1 MAFILFMSSKCL
13 FTRRVQKHTT
23 VTHSVTPSQS
33 QVQSTSWGFNHPLT
47 TMEAI
52 INIYE
57 CVYRTESGKE
67 LYTKT
72 WYAPTWEHAF
82 RMAEIYRTVTLHEA
96 FDFILK
102 RI

>member
-1 MAFILFMSSKCL
+1 
-13 FTRRVQKHTT
+13 
-23 VTHSVTPSQS
+23 
-33 QVQSTSWGFNHPLT
+33 
-47 TMEAI
+47 MEAI

-57 CVYRTESGKE
+57 CVYRNESGKE

-82 RMAEIYRTVTLHEA
+82 RMAEIYRTVTLHDA

>member
-1 MAFILFMSSKCL
+1 
-13 FTRRVQKHTT
+13 
-23 VTHSVTPSQS
+23 
-33 QVQSTSWGFNHPLT
+33 
-47 TMEAI
+47 MEAI

-57 CVYRTESGKE
+57 CVYRTEQGKE

-72 WYAPTWEHAF
+72 WYAPTYEHAF

>member
-1 MAFILFMSSKCL
+1 MTKNYFLSDLILAN
-13 FTRRVQKHTT
+13 FTKTT
-23 VTHSVTPSQS
+23 NNGGLIAPTNNMDMT
-33 QVQSTSWGFNHPLT
+33 
-47 TMEAI
+47 

-57 CVYRTESGKE
+57 CVYRTEQGKE

-72 WYAPTWEHAF
+72 WYAPTWEHAY

-96 FDFILK
+96 FDFILQ

>member
-1 MAFILFMSSKCL
+1 
-13 FTRRVQKHTT
+13 
-23 VTHSVTPSQS
+23 
-33 QVQSTSWGFNHPLT
+33 
-47 TMEAI
+47 MEAI

-82 RMAEIYRTVTLHEA
+82 RMAEIYRNVTLHDA
-96 FDFILK
+96 FDFVLK

>member
-1 MAFILFMSSKCL
+1 M
-13 FTRRVQKHTT
+13 
-23 VTHSVTPSQS
+23 P
-33 QVQSTSWGFNHPLT
+33 PLT

>member
-1 MAFILFMSSKCL
+1 
-13 FTRRVQKHTT
+13 
-23 VTHSVTPSQS
+23 
-33 QVQSTSWGFNHPLT
+33 
-47 TMEAI
+47 MEAI

-57 CVYRTESGKE
+57 CVYRNESGKE

-72 WYAPTWEHAF
+72 WYAPTYEHAF

-102 RI
+102 RIQFGIANTLTYFRTDR

>member
-1 MAFILFMSSKCL
+1 MK
-13 FTRRVQKHTT
+13 
-23 VTHSVTPSQS
+23 
-33 QVQSTSWGFNHPLT
+33 
-47 TMEAI
+47 AI

-57 CVYRTESGKE
+57 CTYRNESGKE

-72 WYAPTWEHAF
+72 WYAPTYEHAF
-82 RMAEIYRTVTLHEA
+82 RMAEIYRTVTLHDA

>member
-1 MAFILFMSSKCL
+1 MVIIKSPQVWPLNFLLNTNSKKKRGC
-13 FTRRVQKHTT
+13 K
-23 VTHSVTPSQS
+23 S
-33 QVQSTSWGFNHPLT
+33 PLK
-47 TMEAI
+47 TMKAI

-57 CVYRTESGKE
+57 CVYRTEQGKE

-72 WYAPTWEHAF
+72 WYAPTWEYAF

>member
-1 MAFILFMSSKCL
+1 MVYEWRL
-13 FTRRVQKHTT
+13 
-23 VTHSVTPSQS
+23 QS
-33 QVQSTSWGFNHPLT
+33 IWIKII
-47 TMEAI
+47 MEAI

-72 WYAPTWEHAF
+72 WYAPTYEHAF

>member
-1 MAFILFMSSKCL
+1 MK
-13 FTRRVQKHTT
+13 
-23 VTHSVTPSQS
+23 
-33 QVQSTSWGFNHPLT
+33 
-47 TMEAI
+47 AI

-57 CVYRTESGKE
+57 CVYRTEIGKE

>member
-1 MAFILFMSSKCL
+1 MVYEWRL
-13 FTRRVQKHTT
+13 
-23 VTHSVTPSQS
+23 QS
-33 QVQSTSWGFNHPLT
+33 IWIKII
-47 TMEAI
+47 MEAI